1 MDIRKNNYL
10 LPFLVLLAGALHGY
24 LFLAGYRL
32 SADDVAYHLYAM
44 QGFQESWGFIKSAAI
59 GQGRVVHFP
68 DLVTSLVGAYFADE
82 YLFRVFYVSL
92 FFSNFVLAGL
102 YFKKL
107 SGVDAIWFIALVLFS
122 FHPLDYFHLSPT
134 AYPFKIS
141 FPVFLI
147 LVSRIALLN
156 LRARTHEGTHRLENY
171 WLALSFVATMF
182 SEYAFCFA
190 LSLICVE
197 FIGRVIAARTTQA
210 GGWVLGVWHVM
221 RGQYFL
227 KDLFSIVLFLAAYL
241 GFRLF
246 YPSAYEGNQ
255 LPAEFH
261 SHAFLK
267 TLVGHI
273 YGGTTFSSMSR
284 HHAFYPGYLKGL
296 DVRGWLL
303 ISLMFF
309 ATFLSAVM
317 ALNLVIKEKA
327 SHLKAQVHYLIAAGM
342 ALLCALFVTV
352 PVAIT
357 TKYQSWCR
365 SIHVDSCV
373 FLDSSLSYLGF
384 GIFLAAIVMA
394 FAHSLVALRI
404 PQKWVVSFASLVIAF
419 GASVS
424 HLNNLRMEEDMHKY
438 VSGWEHAKELACM
451 PGNLLREASTPL
463 ADIVEPNRR
472 ISFHPGFDPNWYW
485 FAYIA
490 NRKNRRDCGNTSPTA
505 SDRSK
510 EEIGTASSQSR

>member
-1 MDIRKNNYL
+1 MDIRKRYYL
-10 LPFLVLLAGALHGY
+10 LPFFVLLVGTLHGY

-44 QGFQESWGFIKSAAI
+44 QGVHESWQFIKSAAI

-68 DLVTSLVGAYFADE
+68 DLITSLVGAYFADE
-82 YLFRVFYVSL
+82 YVFRAFYISL

-107 SGVDAIWFIALVLFS
+107 SGINAVWFIALVLFS

-156 LRARTHEGTHRLENY
+156 LREGVHEGGHRHEKY
-171 WLALSFVATMF
+171 WLALSFAATMF

-197 FIGRVIAARTTQA
+197 FIGRVIARKTTLA
-210 GGWVLGVWHVM
+210 GGWVRSAWHVT

-227 KDLFSIVLFLAAYL
+227 KDLFSIALFLATYI

-246 YPSAYEGNQ
+246 FPSAYEGNQ

-261 SHAFLK
+261 LHAFLK

-284 HHAFYPGYLKGL
+284 HQASYPGYLKSL

-303 ISLMFF
+303 ISLMFT
-309 ATFLSAVM
+309 ATFVSAVM

-342 ALLCALFVTV
+342 ALLCALFVTA
-352 PVAIT
+352 PVAVT

-365 SIHVDSCV
+365 DIHVDSCV

-394 FAHSLVALRI
+394 FAHSLLALRI
-404 PQKWVVSFASLVIAF
+404 PQKWVVLLASLVIAL

-424 HLNNLRMEEDMHKY
+424 HFNNLRMEENMHKY
-438 VSGWEHAKELACM
+438 VSGWERANEIACM
-451 PGNLLREASTPL
+451 PGNILRESSMPL
-463 ADIVEPNRR
+463 ANIVEPDRR

-485 FAYIA
+485 FAYIL
-490 NRKNRRDCGNTSPTA
+490 NRKSRQECSNTSATP
-505 SDRSK
+505 SDRPK
-510 EEIGTASSQSR
+510 VEVGKASSPPR